1 MVLKNI
7 IMRPNLR
14 WQLLLATIGFGL
26 VLAILSFQVQSVA
39 LCAVTVPTT
48 GGNFIEGVVGAPNT
62 LNPLFSDAYPV
73 DRELVDLI
81 YDGLTTV
88 DASGK
93 LVPALAERWTVSE
106 DGRSM
111 RFVLREGVSW
121 HDGEPVTANDV
132 AFTYGLMQDATFPG
146 AAALQTL
153 WQTVTINVIDER
165 TVDFVLTSP
174 YAPFLEAT
182 TRGILPAHILQG
194 ETAVSLLTHP
204 FNQSPVGTGPF
215 VVDPGQD
222 WRQTGRLILSPNPDY
237 FQQGTQLAHL
247 EFRFFPDGQSLVDAF
262 ADGDVHAINHISD
275 DLLPEVAAQPHAR
288 LFTATEDRMTML
300 LFNQRQDTE
309 NKLQPVTMRQALAYG
324 LDRQAVLDQVLN
336 GQGVL
341 LEGPYLPNTWVYQPS
356 AYTTY
361 SNQPEQAIS
370 RLEEN
375 GWLVPEGQ
383 VMRWREGE
391 PLSLRLAA
399 LQKDEALVTAVVD
412 QWATLGIDVQV
423 TLHGNLNELQQ
434 TLAAGDFDAAVV
446 DVVPAHDPDLYD
458 FWSQEAIVRG
468 QNYGGWNNRRASE
481 ALEAAR
487 QLWRLEERRP
497 FYESFLRFYDAEL
510 PALTLYQH
518 VKTYVL
524 SSEVKLAEIGL
535 IERPRDRYQT
545 FAQWFL
551 LYKDVTVRCPAE
563 NVDGGS

>member
-1 MVLKNI
+1 
-7 IMRPNLR
+7 MRPNLR

-26 VLAILSFQVQSVA
+26 ILAVLSFQVQSVE
-39 LCAVTVPTT
+39 LCTVTVPTA
-48 GGNFIEGVVGAPNT
+48 GGSFVEGVVGAPNA

-73 DRELVDLI
+73 DRELVDLVF
-81 YDGLTTV
+81 DGLTTF

-93 LVPALAERWTVSE
+93 LVPVLAEQWTVGE
-106 DGRSM
+106 DGRSV
-111 RFVLREGVSW
+111 RFLLREGLTW

-146 AAALQTL
+146 SAALQTL
-153 WQTVTINVIDER
+153 WQTVTINVIDAR
-165 TVDFVLTSP
+165 TVDFILAAP

-182 TRGILPAHILQG
+182 TRGILPAHILEG

-204 FNQSPVGTGPF
+204 FNQSPIGTGPF
-215 VVDPGQD
+215 MVETDQD
-222 WRQTGRLILSPNPDY
+222 WRQTGRLLLSPNPDH

-247 EFRFFPDGQSLVDAF
+247 EFRFFPDERSLLDAF
-262 ADGDVHAINHISD
+262 ANGDVQAVNHISD
-275 DLLPEVAAQPHAR
+275 EMLPEIAAEAHVR
-288 LFTATEDRMTML
+288 LFTATDERLTVL
-300 LFNQRQDTE
+300 LFNQRQEAE
-309 NKLQPVTMRQALAYG
+309 NKLQSVTMRQALAFG
-324 LDRQAVLDQVLN
+324 MDRQAVLDQVLN

-341 LEGPYLPNTWVYQPS
+341 LEGPYLPNSWLYQPA
-356 AYTTY
+356 AYTAY
-361 SNQPEQAIS
+361 SNQPEQAIA

-383 VMRWREGE
+383 VMRWREGD
-391 PLSLRLAA
+391 PLSIRLVALR
-399 LQKDEALVTAVVD
+399 QDEGLVTAVVD

-423 TLHGNLNELQQ
+423 NLYSSLNELQQ
-434 TLAAGDFDAAVV
+434 TLTNGDFDAAVV
-446 DVVPAHDPDLYD
+446 DVVPSLDPDLYD

-487 QLWRLEERRP
+487 QLWRVDERRP
-497 FYESFLRFYDAEL
+497 YYESFLRFYDAEL

-518 VKTYVL
+518 VTTYAL
-524 SSEVKLAEIGL
+524 SSEVNLAEIGL
-535 IERPRDRYQT
+535 VERPRDRYQT

-563 NVDGGS
+563 NAGSGTE